1 MMNDGS
7 GNGLFYFEIWADKR
21 TDNEL
26 KIGIVTKRDFKMDT
40 SFSDFEYGYAFY
52 GLG

>member
-1 MMNDGS
+1 MTS
-7 GNGLFYFEIWADKR
+7 GINYYEIYADKR

-26 KIGIVTKRDFKMDT
+26 KIGIVTKQNFKMNT
-40 SFSDFEYGYAFY
+40 SFSDFEWGYAFY